1 MHQVPAGIAAD
12 YYTRCALEL
21 QRLDEQIAHTAAFIK
36 SVLLSVN
43 TDCFTAEESAALNGW
58 LASVHA
64 AREALR

>member
-21 QRLDEQIAHTAAFIK
+21 QRLDEQIAHTAAFIE

-43 TDCFTAEESAALNGW
+43 ADCFTAEESAALNGW
-58 LASVHA
+58 LHSVHA